1 MDAIAQTPRP
11 APRLGRWVGF
21 TVLGESL
28 GFLIPV
34 TGFALAASLGLEGW
48 AGWALLVAFGAGEG
62 ALLGLGQSIGL
73 RGSSAEVPIGRWVA
87 ATAVAASLA
96 WAIGMM
102 PTTLSDLGVA
112 IDWSSPA
119 TWAVVAPAGLVLLAT
134 IPLLQWPVLARVGV
148 PRAWRWVP
156 VNMGAWLVGLVF
168 TFLPS
173 PFIDESSPAALVF
186 ALFAVGG
193 VLMASTVALLTGMG
207 LRRMLRSHADADADA
222 ASVSDRST
230 PSPHSSARS

>member
-1 MDAIAQTPRP
+1 MSAIATTPR
-11 APRLGRWVGF
+11 AALRLARWVGF

-28 GFLIPV
+28 GFLLPV
-34 TGFALAASLGLEGW
+34 TGFALAATLGLEGW
-48 AGWALLVAFGAGEG
+48 AGWALLVVFGAGEG

-73 RGSSAEVPIGRWVA
+73 RGSSAEVPIARWVA
-87 ATAVAASLA
+87 VTALAASLA
-96 WAIGMM
+96 WAIGML

-112 IDWSSPA
+112 IDWASPA
-119 TWAVVAPAGLVLLAT
+119 TWAIVVPAGLMLLAT
-134 IPLLQWPVLARVGV
+134 IPLLQWPVLARAGV

-156 VNMGAWLVGLVF
+156 LNMGAWLVGLGF

-193 VLMASTVALLTGMG
+193 VLMASTVALLTGLG
-207 LRRMLRSHADADADA
+207 LRRMLRAHADADPSA
-222 ASVSDRST
+222 VSYRSA
-230 PSPHSSARS
+230 PSPQSTGRS

>member
-1 MDAIAQTPRP
+1 MEAIARDPRA

-34 TGFALAASLGLEGW
+34 TGFALAATLGLDGW
-48 AGWALLVAFGAGEG
+48 AGWALLVVFGAGEG
-62 ALLGLGQSIGL
+62 ALLGVGQSIGL
-73 RGSSAEVPIGRWVA
+73 RGSSAAVPIGRWVA

-96 WAIGMM
+96 WSIGML

-112 IDWSSPA
+112 IDWASPA

-134 IPLLQWPVLARVGV
+134 IPLLQWPVLARAGV

-156 VNMGAWLVGLVF
+156 LNMGAWLVGLVF

-173 PFIDESSPAALVF
+173 PFVDEASPAALVF
-186 ALFAVGG
+186 ALFAIGG
-193 VLMASTVALLTGMG
+193 VLMASTVALLTGLG
-207 LRRMLRSHADADADA
+207 LRRMLRADADAHA
-222 ASVSDRST
+222 NAVSDRSA
-230 PSPHSSARS
+230 PSPQPTPRS